1 MLPSKHRI
9 NLYKNPCTHTRASF
23 VVSAC
28 SSSSGEPIISIYN
41 YCGRAAAA
49 AVQGDAKSVRQHHDT
64 AARVCIK
71 IGERREERAHEQPR
85 QVRLVVIGQIFPK
98 VSHWLESQD
107 RRDFRRKILQRVNH
121 TFLIYPLHADFFK
134 VYVPEIAASSMEAY
148 QFTTATKR
156 MKNCM

>member
-1 MLPSKHRI
+1 M
-9 NLYKNPCTHTRASF
+9 ASF
-23 VVSAC
+23 KALKKPTYTYKGVFCCVGLQQQRWTYNFNLQLLWSCC
-28 SSSSGEPIISIYN
+28 SCCGSRGRKVRETASRYGGESLYQD
-41 YCGRAAAA
+41 R
-49 AVQGDAKSVRQHHDT
+49 
-64 AARVCIK
+64 
-71 IGERREERAHEQPR
+71 ERREERAHEQPR

-134 VYVPEIAASSMEAY
+134 VYVPEIAASSVEAY